1 MQQSFWNLNRDN
13 FLFIF
18 GKFVIRF
25 RNYYFLSI
33 EFFCI
38 LLLFLFMN
46 LKDDIIEI

>member
-1 MQQSFWNLNRDN
+1 MQQSFWNLNSDN

-33 EFFCI
+33 EF
-38 LLLFLFMN
+38 MYS
-46 LKDDIIEI
+46 IIIFVHEFER